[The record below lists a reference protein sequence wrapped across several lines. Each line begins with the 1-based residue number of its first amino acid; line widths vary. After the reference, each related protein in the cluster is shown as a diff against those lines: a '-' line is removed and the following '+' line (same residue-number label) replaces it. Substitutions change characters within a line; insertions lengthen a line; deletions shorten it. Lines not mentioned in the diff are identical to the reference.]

1 MDVNAESS
9 LLQPANRDG
18 GIDQDWAGD
27 NQDWWDWYVT
37 LGENDEAPI
46 ALVAGPGLPDVD
58 PADDEQLRVELAAPY
73 RLDAA
78 QREAFRRDAFIKLAH
93 VLRLRWSADSPNGS
107 TACCGLSTVM
117 MWRVASSPLSSCG
130 CTTR

>member
-27 NQDWWDWYVT
+27 DRDWRDWYVT
-37 LGENDEAPI
+37 PTMSNCGSNSQP
-46 ALVAGPGLPDVD
+46 V
-58 PADDEQLRVELAAPY
+58 

-78 QREAFRRDAFIKLAH
+78 QREPFRRDAFIKLAH
-93 VLRLRWSADSPNGS
+93 VISP
-107 TACCGLSTVM
+107 AVV
-117 MWRVASSPLSSCG
+117 R
-130 CTTR
+130 

>member
-1 MDVNAESS
+1 VDVNAESS

-18 GIDQDWAGD
+18 GIDQDRAGD
-27 NQDWWDWYVT
+27 DQDWWDWYVT
-37 LGENDEAPI
+37 LAENDDAPI

-93 VLRLRWSADSPNGS
+93 VLSPAVVRRLAKRLDSLLRAEHGDD
-107 TACCGLSTVM
+107 
-117 MWRVASSPLSSCG
+117 VAGRFIALEQL
-130 CTTR
+130 